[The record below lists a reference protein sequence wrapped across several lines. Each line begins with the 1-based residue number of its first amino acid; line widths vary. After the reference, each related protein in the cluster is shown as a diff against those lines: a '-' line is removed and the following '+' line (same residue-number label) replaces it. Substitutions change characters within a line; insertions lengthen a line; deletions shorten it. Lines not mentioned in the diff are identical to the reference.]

1 MKLTINVKPQI
12 ITAHSKDAL
21 IAKIQDNRHS
31 VFSSKYGHGFVE
43 EYRNETKAMRVYNL
57 HKVRAKYQQIKNK
70 TGIDDTRK
78 VSKKVRDAHWIAYVY
93 DFKVGVLD
101 ALNLKVDQKQRN
113 FILKKS

>member
-1 MKLTINVKPQI
+1 MKLTINVRPQT

-21 IAKIQDNRHS
+21 IAKIKGNHHTCSHS
-31 VFSSKYGHGFVE
+31 NYGFGIAN
-43 EYRNETKAMRVYNL
+43 EYRNDLKGMRVYNL

-78 VSKKVRDAHWIAYVY
+78 VAKKVRDAHWVAYVY
-93 DFKVGVLD
+93 DFNVDVLD

-113 FILKKS
+113 FVLKKR